1 MREYLQQMAA
11 APLKVP
17 EPDRPSARILA
28 ALRPRMLRL
37 AADHAD
43 GAHTYFVP
51 VEHTRL
57 ARKTIGPD
65 RLLVTELAVVLEGD
79 AAVARSLAREH
90 TSHYLARDNY
100 RLNLRS
106 LGFADDELAAGG
118 NDAVVDALVAWGDAA
133 RISDRIL
140 AHRDAGA
147 DHVVLQL
154 LGGGAQPL
162 EQIAGYRRLA
172 AAVGLG

>member
-1 MREYLQQMAA
+1 MAA
-11 APLKVP
+11 APLNAP

-28 ALRPRMLRL
+28 ALRLRMLRL
-37 AADHAD
+37 AAENAD

-57 ARKTIGPD
+57 ARRTIGAD
-65 RLLVTELAVVLEGD
+65 RLLVTELAVVLESD
-79 AAVARSLAREH
+79 ATVARSIAREH

-100 RLNLRS
+100 RMNLRS
-106 LGFADDELAAGG
+106 LGFADDELTAAGS
-118 NDAVVDALVAWGDAA
+118 DAVVDALVAWGDGA
-133 RISDRIL
+133 RIRDRIL
-140 AHRDAGA
+140 AHREAGA

-154 LGGGAQPL
+154 LGGSAQPL

-172 AAVGLG
+172 TAVGLI